1 MNEGPE
7 DSKGFNFRP
16 KIPIEL
22 VPGSVW
28 RHANGELYFVD
39 SIRNLYSEN
48 QNEYPTTV
56 SYIRM
61 ADGTEWCKPV
71 QGFLN
76 KRVYVKQGAP
86 VFLKEITPYSR
97 WRRMEGYT
105 VQVLGLHDVHW
116 KEEGSATAKSTVY
129 VLYLVEGTRVSAYSR
144 MMEPDMFLKNF
155 EKLPPVPRVRA
166 PQS

>member
-1 MNEGPE
+1 MSEGPE
-7 DSKGFNFRP
+7 DSRGFNFRP
-16 KIPIEL
+16 KIPTEL

-39 SIRNLYSEN
+39 SIRNLYSED
-48 QNEYPTTV
+48 QDEYPTTV

-76 KRVYVKQGAP
+76 KRVYVKQNGSLWAKELAP
-86 VFLKEITPYSR
+86 YTR
-97 WRRMEGYT
+97 WRNRRNGNIAHVMGVYQVYSKAEG
-105 VQVLGLHDVHW
+105 D
-116 KEEGSATAKSTVY
+116 
-129 VLYLVEGTRVSAYSR
+129 RVSSVSYVFYLPEGELQRTSPKMQTPGR
-144 MMEPDMFLKNF
+144 FMDLF
-155 EKLPPVPRVRA
+155 EKLPPAPRVRA